1 MRYSVRHISKL
12 AYAAPI
18 ANAQFNLR
26 LVPRLW
32 PNQRM
37 VEQGL
42 TLNPEPALRR
52 EVLGPYWVNTNQIG
66 FEAPLKTFEI
76 TSRFTIDVAPLP
88 APRSGPPVAQVRAEA
103 LEERDLSDLSP
114 APYLFGS
121 RIAGLDETIA
131 NWGAAHFAPEADI
144 LSAARA
150 LMHAL
155 FSEFTFQPGSTSTN
169 TPPVDAFSARSGVCQ
184 DFTHVMIIALRAAGI
199 PAAYV
204 SGYLLTL
211 PPPGKPKLVGADAMH
226 AWVNVWCGRELGWVG
241 LDPTNDKLAGEDHI
255 AIGMGRDYADV
266 SPVNG
271 TFIGSAPQSLKT
283 GVDVELVGTAIT

>member
-1 MRYSVRHISKL
+1 MRYRVRHTSTL
-12 AYAAPI
+12 AYAAPV

-26 LVPRLW
+26 LVPRPW
-32 PNQRM
+32 PNQR
-37 VEQGL
+37 VIEQALEL
-42 TLNPEPALRR
+42 TPEPAMRR
-52 EVLGPYWVNTNQIG
+52 DMAGPYWVNTTQVG
-66 FEAPLKTFEI
+66 FDAPLSTFEI
-76 TSRFTIDVAPLP
+76 ASSFTMDVTPLP
-88 APRSGPPVAQVRAEA
+88 VPQFGPPVAQVRNEA
-103 LEERDLSDLSP
+103 LAQRDLSELSP

-121 RIAGLDETIA
+121 RIAALDETIGG
-131 NWGAAHFAPEADI
+131 WGAGHFAPDTDI
-144 LSAARA
+144 LAAARA
-150 LMHAL
+150 IMQAV
-155 FSEFTFQPGSTSTN
+155 FGEFAFQPGSTDTR
-169 TPPVDAFSARSGVCQ
+169 TPPEQAFAARRGVCQ

-226 AWVNVWCGRELGWVG
+226 AWVAVWCGRELGWVG
-241 LDPTNDKLAGEDHI
+241 FDPTNDRLAGEDHI

-283 GVDVELVGTAIT
+283 GVDVELVEPSGP